1 MAEKK
6 TREQAIEELTL
17 MLMYLNRFSDNNEFA
32 RYREI
37 CWKNY
42 DFDTLEELAEKD
54 FVYSPKGKVSYFTE
68 EGREKAQE
76 LLKEYGIADREF
88 NERYELRQV
97 LPEDAEA
104 LTEIEA
110 VCFPP
115 NEACTLLIMK
125 ERIKFATESFLV
137 AVNRKTGEAVGFI
150 NALCTNEMT
159 LRDELFTDTS
169 LHNPDGENVMICSVA
184 VLPEYR
190 KQGIAREMMWELL
203 RKQQSLGKRQA
214 ILTCVPAKIKMYK
227 KFGFIDRGESES
239 TWGGEKWHEMLCRLN
254 F

>member
-1 MAEKK
+1 MISSGA
-6 TREQAIEELTL
+6 
-17 MLMYLNRFSDNNEFA
+17 
-32 RYREI
+32 
-37 CWKNY
+37 
-42 DFDTLEELAEKD
+42 
-54 FVYSPKGKVSYFTE
+54 
-68 EGREKAQE
+68 EGRTDGSQLKINGAKLCLAPV
-76 LLKEYGIADREF
+76 LLTR
-88 NERYELRQV
+88 NNQ
-97 LPEDAEA
+97 
-104 LTEIEA
+104 
-110 VCFPP
+110 
-115 NEACTLLIMK
+115 
-125 ERIKFATESFLV
+125 ERIKYAAESFLV
-137 AVNRKTGEAVGFI
+137 AVNRKTEEAVGFI

-227 KFGFIDRGESES
+227 KIGFVDRGESKS
-239 TWGGEKWHEMLCRLN
+239 TWGGEKWNEMSCRLN